1 MIHCNTCFA
10 AYLHFAL
17 STQKSP
23 SLTFDDEQG
32 DLFYFGGSRWKI
44 RKPDLM
50 QAKSG
55 QRIKK
60 TNKQKTQQ
68 QREVE

>member
-23 SLTFDDEQG
+23 LLTFDDEQG

-50 QAKSG
+50 QA
-55 QRIKK
+55 
-60 TNKQKTQQ
+60 
-68 QREVE
+68 